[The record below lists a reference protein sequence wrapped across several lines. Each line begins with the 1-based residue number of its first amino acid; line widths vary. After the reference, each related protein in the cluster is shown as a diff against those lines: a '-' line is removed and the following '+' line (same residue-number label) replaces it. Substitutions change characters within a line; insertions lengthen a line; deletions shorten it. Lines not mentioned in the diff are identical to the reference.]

1 MRWSLTSKLFVQE
14 ELEHNF
20 DQLDRYLNQTQGKIT
35 KEQYLKLME
44 QRGQE
49 PDPKKI
55 PLEFD
60 DLSPDTQIAFSI
72 YHRLG
77 NRVDG
82 NVGFVG
88 KDYTNL
94 PYFVEA
100 YEINDKLY
108 LLDLL
113 VAIEVHYIKENQKA
127 VEKLLKDS
135 KKKSPK

>member
-1 MRWSLTSKLFVQE
+1 MRSCSICKLFVQE
-14 ELEHNF
+14 EQENNYEQLE
-20 DQLDRYLNQTQGKIT
+20 RYLKQSDSKIT

-49 PDPKKI
+49 PDPKKT
-55 PLEFD
+55 PLDQE
-60 DLSPDTQIAFSI
+60 DLHPDIQIALAI

-77 NRVDG
+77 NRVEG
-82 NVGFVG
+82 NIGFVG

-94 PYFVEA
+94 NIFIEVFGIE
-100 YEINDKLY
+100 NKLY

-127 VEKLLKDS
+127 VEKIMKDS
-135 KKKSPK
+135 KKKSK